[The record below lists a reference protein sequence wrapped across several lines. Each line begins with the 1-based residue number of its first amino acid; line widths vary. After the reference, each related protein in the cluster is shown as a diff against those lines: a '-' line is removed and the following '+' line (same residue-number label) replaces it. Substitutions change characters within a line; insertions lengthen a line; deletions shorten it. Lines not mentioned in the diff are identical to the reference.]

1 MRHAGPDTGGSS
13 VAIVQVDSVGA
24 TLLRAA
30 NQVLATEGPAA
41 LTVRRIATAAGVSTM
56 NVYSRFGGKDGVVEQ
71 LYLEGFRRLSQAML
85 DVPLTDEPIADLRAC
100 GVAYRRFALDNP
112 TYYAVM
118 FDGVVDFAPTPD
130 ALQHAGETLWLLA
143 RRLERAMDGGVLAP
157 SDPLG
162 TAASVWATCHGVV
175 SLERRHLGPAVLDWE
190 HVYRKTVAALL
201 RGLAV
206 PAAEQP

>member
-1 MRHAGPDTGGSS
+1 M
-13 VAIVQVDSVGA
+13 QVDSVGA

-30 NQVLATEGPAA
+30 NEVLATEGPAA

-85 DVPLTDEPIADLRAC
+85 DVPLTDEPISDLRAC

-112 TYYAVM
+112 TYYALM
-118 FDGVVDFAPTPD
+118 FDGVVEFAPTPG
-130 ALQHAGETLWLLA
+130 ALQRAGETLGLLA
-143 RRLERAMDGGVLAP
+143 RRLERAMDAGVLAP
-157 SDPLG
+157 GDPLS

-190 HVYRKTVAALL
+190 HVYHETGAALL